1 MNTRLFTILPERTQ
15 SPSVKHY
22 KGVPP
27 ELTDGEDTRKE
38 MPSAL
43 LLVIDNKPD
52 GVFLYRFD
60 AKGECV
66 GDTWH
71 MSIEDAKHQA
81 TYEYEGLVTNWQDV
95 PDAIEDVAEYGLAR
109 ARTM

>member
-1 MNTRLFTILPERTQ
+1 MNTRLFTILEERMHP
-15 SPSVKHY
+15 PSVKHF

-27 ELTDGEDTRKE
+27 ELTDGKDTRRQ

-43 LLVIDNKPD
+43 LLVIENKPD

-60 AKGECV
+60 PKGQCV

-81 TYEYEGLVTNWQDV
+81 TYEYEEVRMNWQEV

-109 ARTM
+109 ARMI